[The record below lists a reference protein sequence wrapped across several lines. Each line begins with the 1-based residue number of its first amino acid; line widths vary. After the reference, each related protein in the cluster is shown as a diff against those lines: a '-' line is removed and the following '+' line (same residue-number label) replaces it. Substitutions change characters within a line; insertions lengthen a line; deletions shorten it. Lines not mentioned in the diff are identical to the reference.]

1 MRQLTYHIILLLLLL
16 PMAAMAEVA
25 DYPCREL
32 ISAGAYSQAK
42 TELLQQ
48 QAQTP
53 DNHAVYFALYK
64 LTIARNNPDR
74 NVKQAYEYLCLSQ
87 DKLSA
92 YPKKDISRAERN
104 GYTEQQYA
112 TEYANIALLAQLSA
126 QQKNTLEVWNDYIST
141 YQRAPRK
148 QMVQAMKTR
157 DAIAF
162 RQAERTNTRE
172 AYQAF
177 IESYPEAQERAEAQ
191 KRLYGLEYS
200 AIAET
205 GTEKD
210 LKQYCETHPESPYVD
225 KALDRIAELEMR
237 RLARPDAWQLQRDYL
252 LTHTD
257 STNRWRDTAMISYVQ
272 LVQRSQVIE
281 AARWGMMNLPKPY
294 SDSCWL
300 VYRETCLQDTALGE
314 FVKFHNNF
322 HKYAIERVQKD
333 DRRLMEAYDQFR
345 LGAIGVHEYIDKV
358 APAYPAYYRLQE
370 LIQDDLKAKR
380 WSSALA
386 TVKAHAAAFGNDYR
400 YSELVRVLEEQDDPK
415 MAVTPLG
422 SGVNTPDGNEFC
434 PVISTDGTQLYFCG
448 TKRKDNKGRED
459 IFLSTKTPNGWGK
472 AVAVNDINTADAN
485 EAPLGLTTDGL
496 TMIIFRNGRL
506 MISHRTKDGW
516 GKLEPLSRHI
526 TISEWMAD
534 AMITADGKA
543 LLFAAMSKVPHEHEM
558 SINIF
563 VSLLQPNGTWGRP
576 FGLGPQINSTRIDRS
591 PFLHPDMKTLYFCS
605 EGHSSL
611 GGTDVFVSKR
621 LNDNS
626 WTEWSQPVNM
636 GKVINSAANECWYKI
651 STEGD
656 LAYFANRTN
665 KQNDLC
671 QLTIRKELRPQAVA
685 TITGRVTDS
694 QGKPVNA
701 IIQWEDLEA
710 QCSVGQTRTNPEDGK
725 FFMVLPEG
733 KNYGYYIQNDKF
745 FPAAQNIDL
754 RNNAQPVTIEQDIA
768 ATTIEEM
775 IEQEVPIV
783 LNNLFFR
790 TGEYD
795 LLPASIAEL
804 NRVAAIIKQHG
815 KNVEISGHTDSVG
828 DDESNRVLSEY
839 RANSVRNYLIKI
851 GVDKALLTSQ
861 GYGESKPV
869 ATNNTPEGRQ
879 KNRRVEMKFIK

>member
-1 MRQLTYHIILLLLLL
+1 MILLLLLL
-16 PMAAMAEVA
+16 PMAVVAEVA

-42 TELLQQ
+42 TELMQQ
-48 QAQTP
+48 QAKTP
-53 DNHAVYFALYK
+53 DDHTVYYALFK
-64 LTIARNNPDR
+64 LTVARNNPDR
-74 NVKQAYEYLCLSQ
+74 DIRQAYDYLCQSQ
-87 DKLSA
+87 DKLKA

-104 GYTEQQYA
+104 GYTEQLYA

-148 QMVQAMKTR
+148 QIVQAIQTR

-162 RQAERTNTRE
+162 RQAERTNSRE

-191 KRLYGLEYS
+191 KRLYGLAYN

-205 GTEKD
+205 GTEQD
-210 LKQYCETHPESPYVD
+210 LQTYCDTYPESPYVD

-237 RLARPDAWQLQRDYL
+237 RIASRDEWYAQKEYI

-257 STNRWRDTAMISYVQ
+257 STNRWRDTAMLSFVQ
-272 LVQRSQVIE
+272 YARRTRIIE
-281 AARWGMMNLPKPY
+281 AARWGMTTLPKPY

-300 VYRETCLQDTALGE
+300 VLRTTCLEDTTLE
-314 FVKFHNNF
+314 QFVSFHNSCTR
-322 HKYAIERVQKD
+322 YAIEKVQKD
-333 DRRLMEAYDQFR
+333 DRRMMEAHDQYR
-345 LGAIGVHEYIDKV
+345 LGAISTEEYIDKV
-358 APAYPAYYRLQE
+358 APAYPAYYRLQG
-370 LIQDDLKAKR
+370 LIKGDLEAKR
-380 WSSALA
+380 WAEALA
-386 TVKAHAAAFGNDYR
+386 KVKAHAAAFGNDYR
-400 YSELVRVLEEQDDPK
+400 YTELVRILEEPDDPK
-415 MAVTPLG
+415 MVVTPLG
-422 SGVNTPDGNEFC
+422 NGVNTPDGNEFC

-448 TKRKDNKGRED
+448 TKRKDNVGRED
-459 IFLSTKTPNGWGK
+459 IFLSTKTSSGWGK
-472 AVAVNDINTADAN
+472 AVGVNDINTADAN
-485 EAPLGLTTDGL
+485 EAPLGLTADGL

-516 GKLEPLSRHI
+516 GKLEPLSRRI
-526 TISEWMAD
+526 IISEWMAD
-534 AMITADGKA
+534 AMITTDGKA
-543 LLFAAMSKVPHEHEM
+543 LLFAALSKVPHEYQM

-563 VSLLQPNGTWGRP
+563 VSLLQDDGQWGKP

-626 WTEWSQPVNM
+626 WTEWSEPVNM

-671 QLTIRKELRPQAVA
+671 QLALRKELRPQAVA
-685 TITGRVTDS
+685 TVTGRVTDS
-694 QGKPVNA
+694 QGKPVNT

-710 QCSVGQTRTNPEDGK
+710 QCSVGQTRTNPEDGR

-733 KNYGYYIQNDKF
+733 KNYGYYIQNDQF
-745 FPAAQNIDL
+745 FPAAKNIDL
-754 RNNAQPVTIEQDIA
+754 RNNAQPVTIEQEIT

-815 KNVEISGHTDSVG
+815 KHVEISGHTDSVG
-828 DDESNRVLSEY
+828 DDESNRILSEY